1 MPHRDSFVLA
11 HDVSHRGSTAL
22 AHAVPRG
29 ISIDLARPRRVWVHR
44 LATCAALAIL
54 APAALSAQT
63 KRVPE
68 SPARY
73 RATTNKLIDG
83 ALADTT
89 GFIRLAELVD
99 THGHRL
105 SGSQSLET
113 AIDWLEAK
121 LKADGLDNVHT
132 EPVMV
137 PHWVRGAESVELI
150 EPRRTSMKMLG
161 LGGSVGTPAGGI
173 TAPVVVISSF
183 DELAKRAAEVR
194 GKIVLFDVPFTNYG
208 ATVAYRALG
217 PSAAAKV
224 GAVAMLLRS
233 VGPFSIASPHTGGL
247 RYDTTVT
254 KIPAAA
260 ITSEDAGML
269 HRLQARGLPVSV
281 KLVMNAQLLPD
292 APSRNV
298 IAQITGREKPD
309 EVVVLGGHIDSW
321 DVGQG
326 AMDDGGGVVAA
337 WEVLRLMK
345 RLGIRPRRTIRLVA
359 WTNEENGLRGGL
371 GYAKAHEADLSK
383 HVLAIESDGGVFK
396 PVGFEVGAS
405 DAAYKVIAQIAPLLD
420 RIGAGSLHRA
430 AGSPGA
436 DITPLVEY
444 GVPGLEVDVGE
455 SRYFWYHHTD
465 GDTMDKLTSREFTLC
480 VAAMAVAAYVA
491 GELPEMLAKGKP
503 LAGAGR
509 KGPATK

>member
-1 MPHRDSFVLA
+1 MRSLSFAKV
-11 HDVSHRGSTAL
+11 
-22 AHAVPRG
+22 
-29 ISIDLARPRRVWVHR
+29 RV
-44 LATCAALAIL
+44 AALALL
-54 APAALSAQT
+54 AGGAFALPLAAQAKRPAESA
-63 KRVPE
+63 
-68 SPARY
+68 AGY
-73 RATTNKLIDG
+73 RATANKLIDA

-89 GFIRLAELVD
+89 GFVRLAELVD
-99 THGHRL
+99 THGNRL
-105 SGSQSLET
+105 AGSASLER
-113 AIDWLEAK
+113 AIDWLEVQ
-121 LKADGLDNVHT
+121 LKKDGFDNVHT

-150 EPRRTSMKMLG
+150 EPRRTPMKMLG

-173 TAPVVVISSF
+173 TAPVVVITSF
-183 DELAKRAAEVR
+183 DELTKRAPEVK
-194 GKIVLFDVPFTNYG
+194 GKIVLFDVPFTDYG
-208 ATVAYRALG
+208 ATVQYRALG

-247 RYDTTVT
+247 RYDTSVV

-260 ITSEDAGML
+260 ITVEDAGML

-281 KLVMNAQLLPD
+281 KLVMSAQMLPD

-298 IAQITGREKPD
+298 VADLIGREKPD

-345 RLGIRPRRTIRLVA
+345 RLGIKPRRTIRLVA

-371 GYAKAHEADLSK
+371 GYAKAHANELDK

-396 PVGFEVGAS
+396 PIGYRVGAS
-405 DAAYKVIAQIAPLLD
+405 DAAYRVIARIAPLLD
-420 RIGAGSLHRA
+420 RIGAGTLLRE
-430 AGSPGA
+430 AGSPDA
-436 DITPLVEY
+436 DITPLVDA
-444 GVPGLEVDVGE
+444 GIPGLGLDVGE
-455 SRYFWYHHTD
+455 SKYFWYHHTD
-465 GDTMDKLTSREFTLC
+465 GDTMNKLTSREFTLC
-480 VAAMAVAAYVA
+480 VATMAVAAYVA
-491 GELPEMLAKGKP
+491 GELPEALAHGKP
-503 LAGAGR
+503 AAGAGR
-509 KGPATK
+509 KLMAH

>member
-1 MPHRDSFVLA
+1 MVMSVRIFLVSLIASLA
-11 HDVSHRGSTAL
+11 ATVVPFSARAQST
-22 AHAVPRG
+22 
-29 ISIDLARPRRVWVHR
+29 
-44 LATCAALAIL
+44 
-54 APAALSAQT
+54 PAS
-63 KRVPE
+63 
-68 SPARY
+68 Y
-73 RATTNKLIDG
+73 RATANKLIDG

-105 SGSQSLET
+105 SGSASLET
-113 AIDWLEAK
+113 AIDWLVAK
-121 LKADGLDNVHT
+121 LKADGFDNVHT

-137 PHWVRGAESVELI
+137 PHWVRGAESAELLT
-150 EPRRTSMKMLG
+150 PRRAPLRMLG

-173 TAPVVVISSF
+173 IAPVVVISSF

-194 GKIVLFDVPFTNYG
+194 GKIVLFDVPFTDYG
-208 ATVAYRALG
+208 ATVQYRALG

-224 GAVAMLLRS
+224 GAVGMLLRS
-233 VGPFSIASPHTGGL
+233 VGPFSISSPHTGGL

-260 ITSEDAGML
+260 ITVEDAGML
-269 HRLQARGLPVSV
+269 HRLAARGMPISV
-281 KLVMNAQLLPD
+281 KLVMNAQMLPD

-298 IAQITGREKPD
+298 VADVRGREKPD

-359 WTNEENGLRGGL
+359 WTNEENGLRGGI
-371 GYAKAHEADLSK
+371 GYAKAHAGELSK

-396 PVGFEVGAS
+396 PVGFRVGAS
-405 DAAYKVIAQIAPLLD
+405 PAAFKVLREIAPLLD
-420 RIGAGSLHRA
+420 RIGAGTMIPED
-430 AGSPGA
+430 GSPDA
-436 DITPLVEY
+436 DITPLVDA
-444 GVPGLEVDVGE
+444 GIPGLGLDMGD

-465 GDTMDKLTSREFTLC
+465 GDTMDKLNSKEFTLC
-480 VAAMAVAAYVA
+480 VATMAVAAYVA
-491 GELPEMLAKGKP
+491 AELPAQIPQGKAEKGVT
-503 LAGAGR
+503 R
-509 KGPATK
+509 KGAAR

>member
-1 MPHRDSFVLA
+1 MVMPLRLSTGLLLA
-11 HDVSHRGSTAL
+11 LVAATVVPLGADAQSATAT
-22 AHAVPRG
+22 P
-29 ISIDLARPRRVWVHR
+29 
-44 LATCAALAIL
+44 
-54 APAALSAQT
+54 SA
-63 KRVPE
+63 
-68 SPARY
+68 Y
-73 RATTNKLIDG
+73 RATANKLIDG

-105 SGSQSLET
+105 SGSASLET
-113 AIDWLEAK
+113 AIDWLVAK
-121 LKADGLDNVHT
+121 LKADGFDNVHT

-137 PHWVRGAESVELI
+137 PHWVRGAESAELLT
-150 EPRRTSMKMLG
+150 PRRAPLRMLG

-183 DELAKRAAEVR
+183 EELIQRAAEVR
-194 GKIVLFDVPFTNYG
+194 GKIVLFDVPFTDYG
-208 ATVAYRALG
+208 ATVQYRALG
-217 PSAAAKV
+217 PSAAARV

-233 VGPFSIASPHTGGL
+233 VGPFSISSPHTGGL

-260 ITSEDAGML
+260 LTVEDAGML
-269 HRLQARGLPVSV
+269 HRLAARGMPISV
-281 KLVMNAQLLPD
+281 KLVMNAQMLAD

-298 IAQITGREKPD
+298 VADFRGREKPD

-359 WTNEENGLRGGL
+359 WTNEENGLRGGI
-371 GYAKAHEADLSK
+371 GYAKAHASELTK

-396 PVGFEVGAS
+396 PVGFRVGAS
-405 DAAYKVIAQIAPLLD
+405 TAAYNVLREIAPLLD
-420 RIGAGSLHRA
+420 RIGAGTMIPED
-430 AGSPGA
+430 GSPDA
-436 DITPLVEY
+436 DITPLVDA
-444 GVPGLEVDVGE
+444 GVPGLGLDMGD

-465 GDTMDKLTSREFTLC
+465 GDTMDKLNSKEFTLC
-480 VAAMAVAAYVA
+480 VATMAVAAYVA
-491 GELPEMLAKGKP
+491 AELPTQIPQGKAEKG
-503 LAGAGR
+503 ATR
-509 KGPATK
+509 KGATK